1 MTLMGEIVTTKARGI
16 ISPTTTLTDC
26 SPSSPCEAKLT
37 ARRTHSGPFNVR
49 ASPVLLDV
57 DRWPGGHRVGS
68 TLLGPGWRAVR
79 VTQFLTLGFGR
90 PDSLRSIRQSER

>member
-37 ARRTHSGPFNVR
+37 ARRPHSGPFSLR
-49 ASPVLLDV
+49 ASFVLLDGQMV
-57 DRWPGGHRVGS
+57 GGHRVGS
-68 TLLGPGWRAVR
+68 TLLGPRWR
-79 VTQFLTLGFGR
+79 T
-90 PDSLRSIRQSER
+90 IRARG